1 MNSGRHMANVVN
13 FCAASS
19 RSLVI
24 MAQSSTLNHYQLKT
38 RGRYHKVTQDQQGKT
53 DERTTFF
60 ILAVV
65 LAPVSAIAIVGVYGF
80 AVWISQLIMGPPGS
94 VF

>member
-1 MNSGRHMANVVN
+1 M
-13 FCAASS
+13 
-19 RSLVI
+19 
-24 MAQSSTLNHYQLKT
+24 
-38 RGRYHKVTQDQQGKT
+38 VTQDQQEKT

-65 LAPVSAIAIVGVYGF
+65 LAPVAAIAIVGGYGF
-80 AVWISQLIMGPPGS
+80 AVWISQLIMGPPGT